1 MLYPEKRV
9 YTASLSPSTEMAIDS
24 GFWRDL
30 FITLG
35 DQRES
40 GAWSMTVYV
49 KPFVRWVWL
58 GAILMALGGLVAVTD
73 KRYRRLKVRAIS
85 GAKGSAT
92 QGPQE
97 GSGKDYQPVSG

>member
-9 YTASLSPSTEMAIDS
+9 YTANMSPSTEMAIDS

-40 GAWSMTVYV
+40 GAWSMTVYI

-58 GAILMALGGLVAVTD
+58 GAILMAVGGLVAVTD
-73 KRYRRLKVRAIS
+73 KRYRRLKARALS
-85 GAKGSAT
+85 GAKSGAGQGLEAGGS
-92 QGPQE
+92 
-97 GSGKDYQPVSG
+97 KDYQPVSG